1 MGTVTNGAGAVTGMG
16 TATNGVGAVNNG
28 AGAVTGVGTATNGVG
43 AVNNGAGALT
53 GAGVGNDFSS
63 LALGVTSTTLDALF
77 NSLFSLAIILF
88 CDGHMFALFHE
99 FIVTKFNQTINV
111 HLLRQLQLC
120 FHHLLVFKLLILWA
134 LFEGKFVL
142 RLG

>member
-16 TATNGVGAVNNG
+16 TATNG
-28 AGAVTGVGTATNGVG
+28 AGAVTGVGAATNGAG

-99 FIVTKFNQTINV
+99 FIFTKFNQTINA

-120 FHHLLVFKLLILWA
+120 FHHLLVFKLFILWA